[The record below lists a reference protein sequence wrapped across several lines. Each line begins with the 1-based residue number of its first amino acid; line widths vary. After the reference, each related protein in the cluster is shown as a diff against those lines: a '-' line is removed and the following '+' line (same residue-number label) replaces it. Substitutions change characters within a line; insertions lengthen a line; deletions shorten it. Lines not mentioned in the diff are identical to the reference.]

1 MDIIVQRPRQ
11 HYVQQDTTVHFVQH
25 MRYDVRPDTI
35 VQKVILH
42 QNLVLKGTIVRLTPV
57 HINHVRPV
65 LIVQL
70 DLKHQQLVQQDTTVR
85 LTPLMLYNAQR
96 GTIVRKMD

>member
-1 MDIIVQRPRQ
+1 MQ
-11 HYVQQDTTVHFVQH
+11 
-25 MRYDVRPDTI
+25 YDARPDTI

-85 LTPLMLYNAQR
+85 PTPLMLYNAQR
-96 GTIVRKMD
+96 GTIVRKMDSLHIHNVQRVPIVQPVLLNR